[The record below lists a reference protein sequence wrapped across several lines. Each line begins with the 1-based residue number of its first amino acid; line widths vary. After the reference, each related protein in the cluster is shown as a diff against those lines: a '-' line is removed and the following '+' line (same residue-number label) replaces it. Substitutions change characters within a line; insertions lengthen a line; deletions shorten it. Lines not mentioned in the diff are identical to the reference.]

1 MKSRKRT
8 YFKYFSLFF
17 TIAVLVFIAGCSG
30 APPSTPNIGQI
41 AYNTDTGIDYDT
53 IQKAIDAAGS
63 GETIIVYS
71 GIYEEKIKFN
81 NKNITVRSADPSDP
95 DIVAATVI
103 DGGGSG
109 TVVQFVSGDES
120 TLEGFTIRNGNSGG
134 YGGGIFILSSDPTIT
149 DNTITD
155 NTAHLK
161 GGGIFISFGDPTIT
175 GNTITG
181 NTVTTEDGGGI
192 FMSNSNPTITGNT
205 INDNQAVVG
214 GGIYVDNNSSPAI
227 TGNTITYNQVLGGGG
242 GGIIVN
248 NNSSPTITGNTIEYN
263 MAEGGGGIFILS
275 SDPVITGNTITY
287 NQAGGG
293 GGIFMSNSNPAITGN
308 TITYNQALGG
318 GGGIYVDN
326 NSSPAITG
334 NIITYNQAGYLGG
347 GGILVYPNS
356 NLQPD
361 DFRPAGWGT
370 SRENIPTGAT
380 LDPAEGEEYTI
391 AGNEFLGNEHG
402 TSLDYTEGAHVY
414 FK

>member
-1 MKSRKRT
+1 MKSKKIT
-8 YFKYFSLFF
+8 YFRYFSLFF

-30 APPSTPNIGQI
+30 APPTAPNIGQI

-63 GETIIVYS
+63 GETILVYS
-71 GIYEEKIKFN
+71 GIYQEKIKFN

-175 GNTITG
+175 DNTITG

-192 FMSNSNPTITGNT
+192 FMSNSSPTITDNSIT
-205 INDNQAVVG
+205 YNQACRGG
-214 GGIYVDNNSSPAI
+214 GGIYMD
-227 TGNTITYNQVLGGGG
+227 
-242 GGIIVN
+242 

-263 MAEGGGGIFILS
+263 MAEFGGGIFMS
-275 SDPVITGNTITY
+275 SSNPFITGNTITY
-287 NQAGGG
+287 NEAGGG
-293 GGIFMSNSNPAITGN
+293 GGIYIDNSNPFITGNTISYNWAGYGGGIFVGYSNPTITGN
-308 TITYNQALGG
+308 TITYNEAVG
-318 GGGIYVDN
+318 GGGIFVN
-326 NSSPAITG
+326 
-334 NIITYNQAGYLGG
+334 L
-347 GGILVYPNS
+347 NS
-356 NLQPD
+356 NLLPD
-361 DFRPAGWGT
+361 DFRPTGWGT
-370 SRENIPTGAT
+370 GRQNIPTGAT
-380 LDPAEGEEYTI
+380 LDPAEGEKYTI

-402 TSLDYTEGAHVY
+402 IPINYTEGAHVY

>member
-1 MKSRKRT
+1 MKSKKIT
-8 YFKYFSLFF
+8 YFKYFNLFF

-30 APPSTPNIGQI
+30 APPTTPNIGQI

-192 FMSNSNPTITGNT
+192 FMSNSNPVITGNT
-205 INDNQAVVG
+205 ITYNQAGGG
-214 GGIYVDNNSSPAI
+214 GGIYVDNNSSPA
-227 TGNTITYNQVLGGGG
+227 
-242 GGIIVN
+242 
-248 NNSSPTITGNTIEYN
+248 ITGNTIEYN

-287 NQAGGG
+287 NEAGGG
-293 GGIFMSNSNPAITGN
+293 GGIYIDNSNPFITGNTISYNWAGYGGGIFVGYSNPTITGN
-308 TITYNQALGG
+308 TITYNQAVG
-318 GGGIYVDN
+318 GGGIFVN
-326 NSSPAITG
+326 
-334 NIITYNQAGYLGG
+334 L
-347 GGILVYPNS
+347 NS
-356 NLQPD
+356 NLLPD
-361 DFRPAGWGT
+361 DFRPTGWGT
-370 SRENIPTGAT
+370 GRQNIPTGAT

-391 AGNEFLGNEHG
+391 AGNEFLGNKHG
-402 TSLDYTEGAHVY
+402 TSSDYTEGAHVY
-414 FK
+414 FN

>member
-1 MKSRKRT
+1 MKSRKIT

-17 TIAVLVFIAGCSG
+17 TIAVSVFIAGCSG
-30 APPSTPNIGQI
+30 APPTTPNIGQI

-81 NKNITVRSADPSDP
+81 NKNITVRSTDPSDP
-95 DIVAATVI
+95 TIVAATVI

-149 DNTITD
+149 GNTISD

-161 GGGIFISFGDPTIT
+161 GGGIFMSFSDPTIT
-175 GNTITG
+175 GNTITD

-192 FMSNSNPTITGNT
+192 YMSNSSPTITGNN
-205 INDNQAVVG
+205 INSNQAG
-214 GGIYVDNNSSPAI
+214 W
-227 TGNTITYNQVLGGGG
+227 GG
-242 GGIIVN
+242 GGIHVD
-248 NNSSPTITGNTIEYN
+248 NNSSPTITGNTITDN
-263 MAEGGGGIFILS
+263 QANKGGGIHVDNNSSPTITGNTITNSQTFSGWGGGIFVYNS
-275 SDPVITGNTITY
+275 SPVITGNTITY
-287 NQAGGG
+287 NQSGRG
-293 GGIFMSNSNPAITGN
+293 GGIYVYNSSPVITGN
-308 TITYNQALGG
+308 TISYNHA
-318 GGGIYVDN
+318 GI
-326 NSSPAITG
+326 G
-334 NIITYNQAGYLGG
+334 GG
-347 GGILVYPNS
+347 GGILVWQNS

-370 SRENIPTGAT
+370 GRQNIPTGAT
-380 LDPAEGEEYTI
+380 LDPAEEEKYTI

-402 TSLDYTEGAHVY
+402 IPTNYTEGAHVY
-414 FK
+414 FNIN

>member
-1 MKSRKRT
+1 MKSKKIT

-71 GIYEEKIKFN
+71 GIYEEKIKFDG
-81 NKNITVRSADPSDP
+81 KNITVSSTNPSNP

-109 TVVQFVSGDES
+109 AVVQFVSGDES

-161 GGGIFISFGDPTIT
+161 GGGIFISFGNPAIT

-192 FMSNSNPTITGNT
+192 YMSNSNPTITDNTITDNTGAVRGGGIYMSNSNPTITDNTITDNQAVVGGGINVDSNSNPTITGNT
-205 INDNQAVVG
+205 INDNQTFTGWGGGISVYDSNPTITGNTINDNQTGWG
-214 GGIYVDNNSSPAI
+214 GGIYVYDSSPII
-227 TGNTITYNQVLGGGG
+227 TGNTITYNTA
-242 GGIIVN
+242 N
-248 NNSSPTITGNTIEYN
+248 K
-263 MAEGGGGIFILS
+263 
-275 SDPVITGNTITY
+275 
-287 NQAGGG
+287 
-293 GGIFMSNSNPAITGN
+293 
-308 TITYNQALGG
+308 
-318 GGGIYVDN
+318 
-326 NSSPAITG
+326 
-334 NIITYNQAGYLGG
+334 GG
-347 GGILVYPNS
+347 GGILVWQNS

-361 DFRPAGWGT
+361 DFRPVGWGA
-370 SRENIPTGAT
+370 SRENIPSGAT
-380 LDPAEGEEYTI
+380 LDPAQGEEYTI
-391 AGNEFLGNEHG
+391 AGNEFLGNKHG
-402 TSLDYTEGAHVY
+402 MPVNYSEGAHVY

>member
-1 MKSRKRT
+1 MKSKKIT

-109 TVVQFVSGDES
+109 AVVQFVSGDES

-192 FMSNSNPTITGNT
+192 FMSNSNPAITDNTITDNTAAVRGGGINVDNNSNPIIIGNT
-205 INDNQAVVG
+205 INDNQATAG
-214 GGIYVDNNSSPAI
+214 GGINVD
-227 TGNTITYNQVLGGGG
+227 
-242 GGIIVN
+242 

-293 GGIFMSNSNPAITGN
+293 GGI
-308 TITYNQALGG
+308 
-318 GGGIYVDN
+318 YVDN

-334 NIITYNQAGYLGG
+334 NTITYNTGGVSGGGISVYDSSPIITGNTITYNQAGYGGG
-347 GGILVYPNS
+347 GGIFVYPNS

-414 FK
+414 FFK

>member
-1 MKSRKRT
+1 MKSKKIT
-8 YFKYFSLFF
+8 YFRYFSLFF

-175 GNTITG
+175 DNTITG

-192 FMSNSNPTITGNT
+192 FMSNSSPTITDNSIT
-205 INDNQAVVG
+205 YNQACRGG
-214 GGIYVDNNSSPAI
+214 GGIYMD
-227 TGNTITYNQVLGGGG
+227 
-242 GGIIVN
+242 

-263 MAEGGGGIFILS
+263 MAEFGGGIFMS
-275 SDPVITGNTITY
+275 SSNPFITGNTITY
-287 NQAGGG
+287 NEAGGG
-293 GGIFMSNSNPAITGN
+293 GGIYIDNSNPFITGNTISYNWAGYGGGIFVGYSNPTITGN
-308 TITYNQALGG
+308 TITYNEAVG
-318 GGGIYVDN
+318 GGGIFVN
-326 NSSPAITG
+326 
-334 NIITYNQAGYLGG
+334 L
-347 GGILVYPNS
+347 NS
-356 NLQPD
+356 NLLPD
-361 DFRPAGWGT
+361 DFRPTGWGT
-370 SRENIPTGAT
+370 GRQNIPTGAT

-391 AGNEFLGNEHG
+391 AGNEFLGNKHG
-402 TSLDYTEGAHVY
+402 TSSDYTEGAHVY
-414 FK
+414 FN

>member
-1 MKSRKRT
+1 MKSIKTT
-8 YFKYFSLFF
+8 YLKYFSLFF

-63 GETIIVYS
+63 EETIIVYS

-192 FMSNSNPTITGNT
+192 YMSNSNPAITGNT
-205 INDNQAVVG
+205 ITDNQAIAG
-214 GGIYVDNNSSPAI
+214 GGIYVDNNSSPA
-227 TGNTITYNQVLGGGG
+227 
-242 GGIIVN
+242 
-248 NNSSPTITGNTIEYN
+248 ITGNTIEYN

-293 GGIFMSNSNPAITGN
+293 GGIYVDNNSLPAITGN
-308 TITYNQALGG
+308 TITYNTGG
-318 GGGIYVDN
+318 VSGGGISVYD
-326 NSSPAITG
+326 SSPIITG
-334 NIITYNQAGYLGG
+334 NTITYNQAGYGGG
-347 GGILVYPNS
+347 GGIFVYPNS
-356 NLQPD
+356 NLQPN

-380 LDPAEGEEYTI
+380 LDPAESEEYTI

-414 FK
+414 FFK

>member
-1 MKSRKRT
+1 MKSRNIT

-17 TIAVLVFIAGCSG
+17 AIAFLVFIAGCTE
-30 APPSTPNIGQI
+30 APPTVPNLGQI

-53 IQKAIDAAGS
+53 IQKAIDAAGY

-81 NKNITVRSADPSDP
+81 NKNITVRSTDPSDP
-95 DIVAATVI
+95 TIVASTVI

-134 YGGGIFILSSDPTIT
+134 YGGGIFILSSDPIIT
-149 DNTITD
+149 GNTITD

-161 GGGIFISFGDPTIT
+161 GGGIFISFSDPTIN
-175 GNTITG
+175 GNTITN

-192 FMSNSNPTITGNT
+192 FVYNSSPTITGNT
-205 INDNQAVVG
+205 ISYNHA
-214 GGIYVDNNSSPAI
+214 GI
-227 TGNTITYNQVLGGGG
+227 GG
-242 GGIIVN
+242 GGINVD
-248 NNSSPTITGNTIEYN
+248 NNSSPTITGNTITYN
-263 MAEGGGGIFILS
+263 TANKGGGINVENNSSPTITGNTITNNQTFSGWGGGIFVYDS
-275 SDPVITGNTITY
+275 SPTITGNTITY
-287 NQAGGG
+287 NQTGRG
-293 GGIFMSNSNPAITGN
+293 GGIYVSDSSPIITGN
-308 TITYNQALGG
+308 TISYNH
-318 GGGIYVDN
+318 
-326 NSSPAITG
+326 
-334 NIITYNQAGYLGG
+334 AGTGG
-347 GGILVYPNS
+347 GGILVWQNG
-356 NLQPD
+356 NLLPD

-370 SRENIPTGAT
+370 GRQNIPTGAT

-414 FK
+414 FN

>member
-1 MKSRKRT
+1 MKSRKIT
-8 YFKYFSLFF
+8 YFRYFSLFF

-30 APPSTPNIGQI
+30 APPTTPNIGQI
-41 AYNTDTGIDYDT
+41 AYNADTGIDYDT

-109 TVVQFVSGDES
+109 SVVQFLGGDES

-134 YGGGIFILSSDPTIT
+134 YGGGIFILSSDPVIT
-149 DNTITD
+149 GNTITD

-192 FMSNSNPTITGNT
+192 FMSNSNPVITGNIIT
-205 INDNQAVVG
+205 DNQASHG

-227 TGNTITYNQVLGGGG
+227 TGNTINDNKAIKG
-242 GGIIVN
+242 GGINVDN
-248 NNSSPTITGNTIEYN
+248 KSSPTITGNTITNNETFS
-263 MAEGGGGIFILS
+263 GWGGGICVYDS
-275 SDPVITGNTITY
+275 SPVITGNTITY
-287 NQAGGG
+287 NHAGHG
-293 GGIFMSNSNPAITGN
+293 GGIYVYDSNPTITGN
-308 TITYNQALGG
+308 TITYNH
-318 GGGIYVDN
+318 
-326 NSSPAITG
+326 
-334 NIITYNQAGYLGG
+334 AGYGGG
-347 GGILVYPNS
+347 GGILVWQNS

-361 DFRPAGWGT
+361 NFRPAGWGT
-370 SRENIPTGAT
+370 GRQNIPTGAT
-380 LDPAEGEEYTI
+380 LDPAQGEKYTI

-402 TSLDYTEGAHVY
+402 IPINYTEGAHVY
-414 FK
+414 FN

>member
-1 MKSRKRT
+1 MKSKKIT
-8 YFKYFSLFF
+8 YFKYFNLFF

-30 APPSTPNIGQI
+30 APPTTPNIGQI

-95 DIVAATVI
+95 DIVVATVI

-134 YGGGIFILSSDPTIT
+134 YGGGIFILSSDPVIT
-149 DNTITD
+149 GNTITD

-181 NTVTTEDGGGI
+181 NTVTTEYGGGI
-192 FMSNSNPTITGNT
+192 FMSNSNPTIADNT
-205 INDNQAVVG
+205 IAYNTARAGN
-214 GGIYVDNNSSPAI
+214 GIYVDNDSN
-227 TGNTITYNQVLGGGG
+227 
-242 GGIIVN
+242 
-248 NNSSPTITGNTIEYN
+248 PTITGNTIANNQTFY
-263 MAEGGGGIFILS
+263 GWGGGIS
-275 SDPVITGNTITY
+275 VYDSNPTITGNTITD
-287 NQAGGG
+287 NESGWG
-293 GGIFMSNSNPAITGN
+293 GGIHVYDSNPTITGN
-308 TITYNQALGG
+308 NITYNKA
-318 GGGIYVDN
+318 N
-326 NSSPAITG
+326 K
-334 NIITYNQAGYLGG
+334 GG
-347 GGILVYPNS
+347 GGILVKQIS
-356 NLQPD
+356 NLLPD

-370 SRENIPTGAT
+370 GRQNIPTGAT

-414 FK
+414 FFK

>member
-17 TIAVLVFIAGCSG
+17 TIAVLVFIAGCSE